1 MTFRITLLAAFM
13 TAPGLVLSQSAAWN
27 DGHLASL
34 DANADGGVSRDEF
47 FQFAD
52 YAFKQMDAN
61 RSRSLSL
68 SPDEI
73 DPHLVAAS
81 FAELDDDGD
90 GLVTSDEFA
99 QQMAEDFAAADKDGD
114 GLLN

>member
-1 MTFRITLLAAFM
+1 MKPRIAILTLLIA
-13 TAPGLVLSQSAAWN
+13 APGLVSGQSTN
-27 DGHLASL
+27 LGDGHLSAL

-52 YAFKQMDAN
+52 FAFKQMDADQ
-61 RSRSLSL
+61 SRSL

-73 DPHLVAAS
+73 APHLIAES
-81 FAELDDDGD
+81 FTELDGD
-90 GLVTSDEFA
+90 GDGAVTPQEFA
-99 QQMAEDFAAADKDGD
+99 LKMDEDFAAADQDGD